1 MAQVLIV
8 SELKLLRSGLGKLL
22 LEAEPPHTVSEASDG
37 EEALRKIEAQR
48 PHVVLLH
55 IGHPVGNGMRTLHLL
70 RERAPD
76 IPVLTLLDTVDDEVV
91 MLAMHAGAAG
101 CLDKGVSAETLLQAL
116 SDAAAGEVTLSE
128 RLASRIARIIAASG
142 GDRHQQVYPDHLT
155 RREIEILSF
164 LACGLTN
171 KEIARGLFI
180 SESTVRAHLRAIS
193 QKLRAH
199 NRVHAVARAVE
210 MGVIPAAGNMI
221 EGVPFPS
228 AQPGAQTRSTL
239 APVRRSGQGI

>member
-8 SELKLLRSGLGKLL
+8 SESKLLSAGLSKLLR
-22 LEAEPPHTVSEASDG
+22 EANPPRTVSEAASG
-37 EEALRKIEAQR
+37 EEALEKIRLQR
-48 PHVVLLH
+48 PQVILLH
-55 IGHPVGNGMRTLHLL
+55 VGHPVGNGMRTLHLL
-70 RERAPD
+70 REKAPD
-76 IPVLTLLDTVDDEVV
+76 IPVLLLLDAVDDEVV

-101 CLDKGVSAETLLQAL
+101 CLDKGVSAESLLQAL
-116 SDAAAGEVTLSE
+116 SDAAVGEITLSE

-155 RREIEILSF
+155 RREVEILSF

-180 SESTVRAHLRAIS
+180 SESTVRAHLRAIT

-210 MGVIPAAGNMI
+210 MGVIPAAEPLG
-221 EGVPFPS
+221 EGRP
-228 AQPGAQTRSTL
+228 L
-239 APVRRSGQGI
+239 H